1 VKIGLVTHNVLRG
14 DGQGRVNY
22 ELTLAL
28 RRAGHDVELIA
39 AHVAPEVLD
48 AGVTWEPVIHRV
60 NAVDLVRGWD
70 FSRRVDALWPK
81 LAPRYD
87 ATLACG
93 FVTRRPHT
101 VNAVHFVHGT
111 WLRSP
116 YHTSR
121 VRRDIRGAYH
131 RLYSMSNARWERQTF
146 SRAGAV
152 VAVSDMV
159 RRELLEIGVPEE
171 KLNVIVN
178 GVDPVEFAPGP
189 SDRRALGLPEGVPL
203 GLFVGDLRSPIKN
216 LDVVL
221 RALTRAPDVH
231 LAVAGALR
239 GSAYPAM
246 TAALDLT
253 ERVHFLDFR
262 RDIPDLMRAADFFA
276 LPSRRDS
283 CPLVLLEALA
293 SGLPAIVT
301 DRVGT
306 SDLVGDR
313 AGFVVTD
320 PDDDL
325 AVARA
330 LTVLSTDAAQHEAMS
345 LEARAVALRHSWA
358 EMAGAYAKLIESEV
372 ARAGRR
378 AAA

>member
-1 VKIGLVTHNVLRG
+1 MLRG

-22 ELTLAL
+22 ELALAL

-39 AHVAPEVLD
+39 AHVAPEVLE
-48 AGVTWEPVIHRV
+48 AGITWEPVTHRV

-70 FSRRVDALWPK
+70 FSRRVDALWPT

-111 WLRSP
+111 WLKSP

-121 VRRDIRGAYH
+121 VRRDLRGAYH
-131 RLYSMSNARWERQTF
+131 RLYSISNARWERQTF

-152 VAVSDMV
+152 VAVSEMV
-159 RRELLEIGVPEE
+159 RRELIEIGVPEE
-171 KLNVIVN
+171 KLSVIVN

-189 SDRRALGLPEGVPL
+189 ADRRALGLPDDVPL
-203 GLFVGDLRSPIKN
+203 CLFVGDIRSPIKN

-221 RALTRAPDVH
+221 RALTRAPSVH
-231 LAVAGALR
+231 LAVAGATR
-239 GSAYPAM
+239 GSVYPAM
-246 TAALDLT
+246 AAALDLT
-253 ERVHFLDFR
+253 DRVHFLDFR
-262 RDIPDLMRAADFFA
+262 RDIPALMRAADFFA

-306 SDLVGDR
+306 CDLVGDR

-325 AVARA
+325 AVANA
-330 LTVLSTDAAQHEAMS
+330 LTILATDAERYQAMCV
-345 LEARAVALRHSWA
+345 EARAVALQHSWN
-358 EMAGAYAKLIESEV
+358 EMAAAYATVIESEV
-372 ARAGRR
+372 ERKRERVNA
-378 AAA
+378 